1 MSLSDLTNEAIE
13 ITLGGQ
19 KLKLKRLELRE
30 LFPPVQA
37 KILSDY
43 RNNVNEMVKELT
55 GETKDTYLRNANKDT
70 PKGLELDQLVN
81 EYYASPVG
89 VAEALLK
96 AFNKCQPITEEQLAA
111 LINTATKNEAH
122 QLEFALT
129 HATGR
134 DVLEEDKK
142 KLTPETKEA
151 TEIVTV
157 T

>member
-19 KLKLKRLELRE
+19 KLKLKRLSLAE
-30 LFPPVQA
+30 LFPPAQA
-37 KILSDY
+37 KILSNY
-43 RNNVNEMVKELT
+43 RSNVNEMVKELT

-70 PKGLELDQLVN
+70 PKGAELDQLVN
-81 EYYASPVG
+81 EYYASPIG

-96 AFNKCQPITEEQLAA
+96 AFNKCQPITEEQLAT
-111 LINTATKNEAH
+111 LIGNATEKETH

-129 HATGR
+129 HATGT